1 MSPAK
6 DEGSSRC
13 KGKKVTADDPLAKI
27 VGEESPL
34 SKSDHFEKEEG
45 GCDPNSECHPL
56 INPWYNAYIHFP
68 MVPSDYSPRPSGC
81 VWLFICHHD
90 TEVS

>member
-1 MSPAK
+1 MG
-6 DEGSSRC
+6 DEISLFESDRF
-13 KGKKVTADDPLAKI
+13 
-27 VGEESPL
+27 EE
-34 SKSDHFEKEEG
+34 EEG
-45 GCDPNSECHPL
+45 DRDLNSECPPL